1 MPILAKSGDGAGR
14 VVPHTQ
20 WTALRLK
27 GDLSPYLSHGCEM
40 RALGGFG
47 RVYRPGGYANCTPG
61 RIFCS

>member
-47 RVYRPGGYANCTPG
+47 GVD
-61 RIFCS
+61 